1 MLRIYVIIFIVAIL
15 GGVGYG
21 AKYYYDT
28 TQNTIA
34 TLRDNNAK
42 LEVAVQTSEESLK
55 TLQGDVIRLNGLNKS
70 LQEDLQKAEQ
80 YGDELR
86 QKLSKLDL
94 VVEALKSSKSL
105 EGKMN
110 GATAKLWRD
119 FMDDSG
125 GNAERPLPNW
135 LQQDPTGTG
144 DQSSNQSGEG
154 TNTNSSSAKATTT
167 E

>member
-42 LEVAVQTSEESLK
+42 LEVAVQTSEESLR
-55 TLQGDVIRLNGLNKS
+55 TLQGDVTRLNGLNKS

-154 TNTNSSSAKATTT
+154 TNTNSSSAETTTT

>member
-1 MLRIYVIIFIVAIL
+1 MFRLYVLIFIVAIL
-15 GGVGYG
+15 GGVGYS

-42 LEVAVQTSEESLK
+42 LEVAVDTAQTSVE
-55 TLQGDVIRLNGLNKS
+55 TLQGDIVKLGKLNKS
-70 LQEDLQKAEQ
+70 LQQDLQKAEQ

-86 QKLSKLDL
+86 AKLSKLDL
-94 VVEALKSSKSL
+94 VVEALKGSKSL

-110 GATAKLWRD
+110 GATANLWRD
-119 FMDDSG
+119 FMGDTG

-135 LQQDPTGTG
+135 LQPVPAGAG
-144 DQSSNQSGEG
+144 SQSSNQSGE
-154 TNTNSSSAKATTT
+154 NSDTNSSST
-167 E
+167 EAASSQ